1 MASMHP
7 QGVITFIISKV
18 MAHKF
23 AYVRN
28 GMNSKTKNKSR
39 LQKVKD
45 DLKEFQKM
53 NNDWFNEYKSLGG
66 KKSKKKY
73 FENLEIFFD
82 ETLQIWVYGNPEQ
95 HNTRGDSMYAV
106 SEIANIPMKE
116 VNLILE
122 SVDNVTAYT

>member
-1 MASMHP
+1 MFDHE
-7 QGVITFIISKV
+7 
-18 MAHKF
+18 F
-23 AYVRN
+23 ADEYFEEYV
-28 GMNSKTKNKSR
+28 
-39 LQKVKD
+39 
-45 DLKEFQKM
+45 
-53 NNDWFNEYKSLGG
+53 SLGG

-82 ETLQIWVYGNPEQ
+82 ETLEIWVYGNTEL
-95 HNTRGDSMYAV
+95 HNTREDSMYAV

>member
-1 MASMHP
+1 MSWQNP
-7 QGVITFIISKV
+7 IQK
-18 MAHKF
+18 
-23 AYVRN
+23 
-28 GMNSKTKNKSR
+28 KTDPKK

-45 DLKEFQKM
+45 DIKEYQKM

-82 ETLQIWVYGNPEQ
+82 ETLGVFTGTDEPLYDSRME
-95 HNTRGDSMYAV
+95 SMYAV

-116 VNLILE
+116 VNLILT

>member
-1 MASMHP
+1 
-7 QGVITFIISKV
+7 
-18 MAHKF
+18 
-23 AYVRN
+23 
-28 GMNSKTKNKSR
+28 MNKKLK
-39 LQKVKD
+39 KVKD
-45 DLKEFQKM
+45 DIKEYQKM

-122 SVDNVTAYT
+122 SVDNVMAYT

>member
-1 MASMHP
+1 
-7 QGVITFIISKV
+7 
-18 MAHKF
+18 
-23 AYVRN
+23 
-28 GMNSKTKNKSR
+28 MNSKTKNKSR

-45 DLKEFQKM
+45 DIKEYQKM

-95 HNTRGDSMYAV
+95 HIQN
-106 SEIANIPMKE
+106 NI
-116 VNLILE
+116 ILE
-122 SVDNVTAYT
+122 EIQCMRLVK